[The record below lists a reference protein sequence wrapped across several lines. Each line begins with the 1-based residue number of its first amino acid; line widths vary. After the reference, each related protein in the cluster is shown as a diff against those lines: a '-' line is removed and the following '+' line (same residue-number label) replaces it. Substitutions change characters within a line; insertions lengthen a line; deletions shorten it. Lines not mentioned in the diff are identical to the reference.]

1 MLTLTI
7 REKAIICGLFLAK
20 FDSDGL
26 AVLGFETF
34 KEAFN
39 VFGLAINAKPASIK
53 NYRDELDPLF
63 PNSRQG
69 WHKRKLREHCQKI
82 YDLFGSY
89 DLAEMTG
96 LVSSLTGCSLTT
108 ESSEENLP
116 NSETFA
122 KRLLTGRAAENFFLA
137 NYRDEPEF
145 ESSNAIDVTHTG
157 CGFDFRLN
165 HGTSSTFSAVEV
177 KGIRLE
183 KGGVSFTNKE
193 YSVAISLRKSYY
205 LYVVKNFDEVPYA
218 VKYCDPIRAGL
229 EFQRT
234 ERKIMQVTWSAKL

>member
-1 MLTLTI
+1 MMTLTA

-20 FDSDGL
+20 FDSEGL
-26 AVLGFETF
+26 GALGFGTF
-34 KEAFN
+34 KEEFN
-39 VFGLAINAKPASIK
+39 VLGLAINAKSASIK

-69 WHKRKLREHCQKI
+69 WHKRKLREHCQRV
-82 YDLFGSY
+82 YDLFGNY
-89 DLAEMTG
+89 DLDEMAS

-108 ESSEENLP
+108 DSSGENISD
-116 NSETFA
+116 SETFA

-137 NYRDEPEF
+137 NYRAEPEF

-157 CGFDFRLN
+157 CGFDFRLQ
-165 HGTSSTFSAVEV
+165 HDTASKFSAVEV

-183 KGGVSFTNKE
+183 KGGISFTNKE
-193 YSVAISLRKSYY
+193 HSVASSLRESYY

-229 EFQRT
+229 EFQRL
-234 ERKIMQVTWSAKL
+234 ERKIVQVTWSAKL